1 MGYPLANLLAILI
14 NFLLETPNTFD
25 THYSMEFTYFRL
37 VTIEYFASFQLQEIP
52 LGTFKFLFSSVSLSV
67 YTQTHFYEV
76 WMTCPFRALVVAAG
90 VQQCERIQ
98 KYDSRVWWLWDPS
111 DRKRIRGNQQS
122 IRIGPAIAGSRFV
135 DEQCILGLN
144 YN

>member
-76 WMTCPFRALVVAAG
+76 
-90 VQQCERIQ
+90 
-98 KYDSRVWWLWDPS
+98 
-111 DRKRIRGNQQS
+111 
-122 IRIGPAIAGSRFV
+122 
-135 DEQCILGLN
+135 
-144 YN
+144 